1 MPSERNQRTGGCRR
15 GFRAQAHSEKE
26 TDNPKPNGAHVS
38 DRGREGGRPGRARS
52 PTVIPALATT

>member
-1 MPSERNQRTGGCRR
+1 MSGINGPADADTDS
-15 GFRAQAHSEKE
+15 AHRLTQKKE

-52 PTVIPALATT
+52 PTVIPVLLQL